1 MPLYYIG
8 RNSTLGKLTCEDIKN
23 YLLDVR
29 IDTENLRDYEQEYYE
44 DILAV
49 TIKYLQGR
57 ARYRMI
63 HDKR

>member
-8 RNSTLGKLTCEDIKN
+8 RNSTLGKLTCDDIKD
-23 YLLDVR
+23 YILDVR
-29 IDTENLRDYEQEYYE
+29 VDTENLRDYEQEYYE

-63 HDKR
+63 HNNK

>member
-1 MPLYYIG
+1 MD
-8 RNSTLGKLTCEDIKN
+8 KLTCEDIKN

-29 IDTENLRDYEQEYYE
+29 VDTENLRDYEQAYYE

-57 ARYRMI
+57 TRYRMI
-63 HDKR
+63 HNKR